1 MRTISLH
8 VDEDD
13 YRRFQA
19 AAETEGR
26 SVASLIREAMRD
38 HLEREAARHD
48 RPSLRDL
55 APHPSGPLLEPWQ
68 RSDVYDEMT
77 SYGFEVHEPGL
88 EETIPEEPAA
98 AKAEPRSSQDS

>member
-8 VDEDD
+8 VNEDD

-19 AAETEGR
+19 VAEHEGR
-26 SVASLIREAMRD
+26 SVASLIREAMRE
-38 HLEREAARHD
+38 HLEREATRRD

-55 APHPSGPLLEPWQ
+55 APHPSGALLEPWQ

-77 SYGFEVHEPGL
+77 SYGFEVHEPSPDGTVIG
-88 EETIPEEPAA
+88 EAETS
-98 AKAEPRSSQDS
+98 RNQDP